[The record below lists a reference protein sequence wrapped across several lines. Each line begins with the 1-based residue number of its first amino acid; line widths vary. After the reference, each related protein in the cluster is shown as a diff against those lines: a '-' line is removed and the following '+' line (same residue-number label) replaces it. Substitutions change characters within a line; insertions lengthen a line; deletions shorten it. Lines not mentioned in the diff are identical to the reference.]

1 MPENTPLFDVLC
13 LGQDHLM
20 DFSGTALEQ
29 PVDNRSRASH
39 AKFHLERRCIC
50 LRQKAIKGSLHSH
63 GRGGCIVLLQCF
75 IIWQLHVVEAHQ
87 STQKVCIHLAHG
99 DQSEMRIHCHRFQ
112 RRHWATIV
120 QAAERQ
126 TQLAAWWGHQHDSWL
141 KPQAGTNVA
150 TLQFQGVVL
159 LEGETAK
166 KGHLK
171 AKNASKNM
179 TGRRKLS
186 MQQSIYLSTYLIIY
200 LCIHPCIHPSMSL
213 SLHPSIYLCLS
224 PYLSL
229 SLPLSLSIYLSID
242 RSTCLSIH
250 ASIHQSIHLFLSL
263 YLSIYLSDLSIFLSV
278 YLSLHQ
284 DIYLSTNQSIYLSID
299 RSLWLSIHLSIDL
312 SSNLSV
318 QSNHQQPIHPA

>member
-126 TQLAAWWGHQHDSWL
+126 TQLAARWGHQHDSWL

-229 SLPLSLSIYLSID
+229 SLAPSLSLYLSIYLSID
-242 RSTCLSIH
+242 RSI
-250 ASIHQSIHLFLSL
+250 
-263 YLSIYLSDLSIFLSV
+263 YLSIYPCIHPSINPSIYFSLSISLSIYQTCLSF
-278 YLSLHQ
+278 YLSICPYIKIS
-284 DIYLSTNQSIYLSID
+284 IYLPINQSIYP
-299 RSLWLSIHLSIDL
+299 SIDL
-312 SSNLSV
+312 SGYLSIYR
-318 QSNHQQPIHPA
+318 SI